1 MARKLNSDQLGKKGE
16 SRFPE
21 LCTDGGLIPNQST
34 WDRKGWDFVVDWPF
48 TGTGPLDSRPTP
60 SSCLVQLK
68 TVWSGAK
75 AVQLRL
81 SSLEHLAK
89 DLKPSF
95 LFVLEV
101 DDSLN
106 FVGARI
112 AHLEGELLGFVLKA
126 LRQVTIE
133 GTAPNKTEV
142 SLGLNK
148 WFNGIEATGAAARTA
163 FESAIGPNMAAYAI
177 AKQKQLHE
185 LGFEKDRLSMTTSF
199 ETEDEEE
206 VLDAF
211 LGLRKL
217 SNVSVAAMETR
228 FGLALPLH
236 DMSALEGGEL
246 EITPQPYDSCEIIGR
261 DTGDDREFRFQGDV
275 FGLPAPMLTEG
286 RFRFLVRTPMFRIV
300 IGGRVGDQQMSL
312 KISLTLET
320 ERIAKLKVSA
330 AEWAK
335 LHGFLTSLGRNTL
348 ELRVQIGKTDPPIV
362 SAVTTQIDPATVSQ
376 WAIGERVSIAADT
389 ALSKAGWPATKLS
402 LQTLVEASKE
412 LEVLDAILDRPASL
426 SPMNFTTT
434 QKPGDG
440 KVAFGQSIDTLYFGV
455 IDLGR
460 HFLVYVATIDLV
472 PEADG
477 ERIRWTGSNYRFR
490 DVARI
495 KANKPAYDRF
505 IADTR
510 RRTGIESFF
519 ARGTA
524 GDEGDDKAEAEA

>member
-21 LCTDGGLIPNQST
+21 LCTDGGLFPNQSI

-48 TGTGPLDSRPTP
+48 TGSGPLDSRPTP
-60 SSCLVQLK
+60 PSCLVQLK

-75 AVQLRL
+75 SVRLRL
-81 SSLEHLAK
+81 SSLEHIAK

-106 FVGARI
+106 YVGARV
-112 AHLEGELLGFVLKA
+112 ANLEGELLGLVLKA
-126 LRQVTIE
+126 LRQATIE
-133 GTAPNKTEV
+133 STAPNKTEII
-142 SLGLNK
+142 LPLNR
-148 WFNGIEATGAAARTA
+148 WFETIAPTGAAARTA
-163 FESAIGPNMAAYAI
+163 FEKSIGSSMAAYAI
-177 AKQKQLHE
+177 AKQRQLHE

-199 ETEDEEE
+199 ETDDEEE

-236 DMSALEGGEL
+236 DMSTLEGGEL
-246 EITPQPYDSCEIIGR
+246 EITPQPYDSCDIVGR
-261 DTGDDREFRFQGDV
+261 DTGDGREFRFHGDV
-275 FGLPAPMLTEG
+275 YGLPAPMLTQG
-286 RFRFLVRTPMFRIV
+286 RFRFLVRTDMFRIV
-300 IGGRVGDQQMSL
+300 IGGRVGGQQTSL
-312 KISLTLET
+312 KISLNLET
-320 ERIAKLKVSA
+320 EKIAKIKVSA

-335 LHGFLTSLGRNTL
+335 LHGFLTALGRNRL
-348 ELRVQIGKTDPPIV
+348 ELSVKMGKSDPPIV
-362 SAVTTQIDPATVSQ
+362 SAVTTQIDPETVDQ
-376 WAIGERVSIAADT
+376 WAIGERVSAAADS

-402 LQTLVEASKE
+402 LQTLITASKE
-412 LEVLDAILDRPASL
+412 LEVLDAIINRPASL

-440 KVAFGQSIDTLYFGV
+440 NVANGAAIETLYFGV

-472 PEADG
+472 PEAD
-477 ERIRWTGSNYRFR
+477 EDRVRWTGSNYRFR
-490 DVARI
+490 DVARV
-495 KANKPAYDRF
+495 KATKPAYDRF

-510 RRTGIESFF
+510 RRTGIDSFF

-524 GDEGDDKAEAEA
+524 EEAVAGDN